1 MLEYNLVFV
10 LVTTIPKKNSHVTDD
25 VTGLFLPE
33 IQICMLC
40 GVLRV
45 KLTIVYLNLLWYNDH
60 MRIAVLS
67 GDPFSL
73 TVNTLEKFSIKVLS

>member
-1 MLEYNLVFV
+1 M
-10 LVTTIPKKNSHVTDD
+10 
-25 VTGLFLPE
+25 PE

-40 GVLRV
+40 VVLRV

-73 TVNTLEKFSIKVLS
+73 AVNTLEKFSIKVLS